1 LPVEIVMETCL
12 NNLEVSRY
20 HDGELAPE
28 RRGEVERHLADCAA
42 CSAELAALQG
52 MSRAL
57 ASAGRAEMS
66 GAFLVR
72 VRQAMS
78 ATVSTAREREMRSVL
93 RLAEGLT
100 AMAAMIL
107 VVAVVGL
114 KRAGAVEPHPA
125 AWEQAATTLQ
135 VDLTQQRQDPTQ
147 LAYWSGGEVLP

>member
-1 LPVEIVMETCL
+1 MQTCPH
-12 NNLEVSRY
+12 NLEVSRF

-28 RRGEVERHLADCAA
+28 RRGEVERHLGECAA
-42 CSAELAALQG
+42 CAAELAAMQG

-72 VRQAMS
+72 MRQAMS
-78 ATVSTAREREMRSVL
+78 ATVSTGREREMRSVL

-100 AMAAMIL
+100 AMAAAIL

-114 KRAGAVEPHPA
+114 KRAGAIEPRPA

-135 VDLTQQRQDPTQ
+135 VDAPQPRQDPTQ